1 MQEIEEVL
9 KAEKQA
15 EMLISKAEEDRD
27 KFIITSK
34 QKALEGVAKEK
45 EKIDTHFSALIKKKA
60 QELGTERKKILAQA
74 EKEISK
80 IKEVAI
86 ENSKQAG
93 KIILDAV
100 LQQEG

>member
-45 EKIDTHFSALIKKKA
+45 EK
-60 QELGTERKKILAQA
+60 
-74 EKEISK
+74 
-80 IKEVAI
+80 
-86 ENSKQAG
+86 
-93 KIILDAV
+93 
-100 LQQEG
+100 